1 MIERGSKPHI
11 CFMAPNAWPVLVRDT
26 SIPVVGGAEVQQ
38 AFLARGLA
46 ASGYR
51 VSMICLD
58 HGQPDQ
64 VVVDGVTVY
73 KTHIPVS
80 GLPLIR
86 FFHPRLTSVWKA
98 LKRVDADI
106 YYQRAAGVTTG
117 ITALFAKYSGKRF
130 VYAAAHDLD
139 LAKDRTWE
147 LFQRRAGTRDRQ
159 LYMLG
164 VKLADEVIA
173 QHASQVADCEKWYG
187 RTPVIVP
194 SCYGKPAGA
203 RADREGHVLWVST
216 IRGWKRPELFLE
228 LARRLP
234 HLRFR
239 MIGGSGIEANGPEL
253 FARIKAEAEAL
264 PNVEFLGFVPHAQ
277 IEPHFDGARVFV
289 NTSTNEGFPNTFLQA
304 WARAIPTVSFC
315 DTASVVDGRPVTRV
329 VENIDEMTAAV
340 RELMEDDRAW
350 QQAGARARR
359 CVEERHTVEA
369 ALAVYDRVFNRLCSQ
384 APSASVDARKS
395 AA

>member
-1 MIERGSKPHI
+1 
-11 CFMAPNAWPVLVRDT
+11 MAPNAWPVLVGDA

-58 HGQPDQ
+58 HGQADQ
-64 VVVDGVTVY
+64 IVVDGVTVY

-86 FFHPRLTSVWKA
+86 FFHPRLTSVWQA

-117 ITALFAKYSGKRF
+117 ITALFAKYYGKRF

-159 LYMLG
+159 LYILG
-164 VKLADEVIA
+164 LKLADEVIA
-173 QHASQVADCEKWYG
+173 QHRAQVADCEKWYG

-203 RADREGHVLWVST
+203 RADRDGHVLWVST
-216 IRGWKRPELFLE
+216 IRTWKRPEMFLE

-239 MIGGSGIEANGPEL
+239 MIGGSGIEATGPEL
-253 FARIKAEAEAL
+253 FARIKTQAEAL
-264 PNVEFLGFVPHAQ
+264 PNVEFTGFVPHAQ
-277 IEPHFDGARVFV
+277 IEPHFDAARVFV

-304 WARAIPTVSFC
+304 WSRGIPTVSFC
-315 DTASVVDGRPVTRV
+315 DTASVVDGTPVTRV
-329 VENIDEMTAAV
+329 VRDIDEMTGAV
-340 RELMEDDRAW
+340 RELMSDDQVWLA
-350 QQAGARARR
+350 AGARARR
-359 CVEERHTVEA
+359 CVEERHTVAA
-369 ALAVYDRVFNRLCSQ
+369 ALDVYEQVFNRVCGTAS
-384 APSASVDARKS
+384 APSIDARES